1 MTKTN
6 SSSTAQLSFAEK
18 RKKQLAHKKNKKS
31 KKTQSTATTPSNA
44 DLAMLFQHYQS
55 GYLREVCDL
64 ASQITKRFPDHGYSW
79 KVLGIVLTEMGK
91 FDEALAVNLK
101 SVQLMPQDDECQN
114 ILGINF
120 RELDRLDEA
129 ESCFRRS
136 LRLKDDSAKTHSN
149 LGLLLQEMNR
159 LEESEKSCNRA
170 ILIDQNYAEGYI
182 NLGITLHHLNRL
194 SDAEINY
201 KKAISLDPTIPKAY
215 NNLALTL
222 IEMGNPAE
230 AEVNCRQAI
239 IFKPDYDE
247 AHNHLGMALHDLGRL
262 AEAEAS
268 YKQAIA
274 INHKLVNP
282 HVNLGF
288 LFAKRKQYDK
298 AKEYYNNA
306 RPLIKDIVDIG
317 YNLAGLYLALGEF
330 SSGFELYET
339 RYHPNRKDRQAIP
352 PKISTPQYR
361 GKDLGLDIR
370 GKHLL
375 ICSEQGVGDEAMF
388 ASVLP
393 ELAIVMKQDPNTRI
407 TLACEP
413 RLVELFNRSFDFLTA
428 IPKPENHEYKTLE
441 KELDY
446 WIFIGSLPKLYR
458 NKIEDFHNN
467 QPYLVPDQS
476 LVNVWN
482 TRFNTLPH
490 KINIGISWRGGRERT
505 NQVER
510 SLSLEK
516 MRPILS
522 KVNQNANII
531 NLQYGDHQQEIQSF
545 TEKTGITIFDW
556 EDHDPIKDLNNFTA
570 QISALD
576 LVISIDNSTVHF
588 SGAVGTEAYVLLPFN
603 QDWRWLDHSTDSYWY
618 PNLMT
623 LFRQHSTGVWDDV
636 LNDVSNA
643 LDKNSMR
650 SS

>member
-1 MTKTN
+1 VD
-6 SSSTAQLSFAEK
+6 A
-18 RKKQLAHKKNKKS
+18 
-31 KKTQSTATTPSNA
+31 
-44 DLAMLFQHYQS
+44 
-55 GYLREVCDL
+55 
-64 ASQITKRFPDHGYSW
+64 
-79 KVLGIVLTEMGK
+79 K
-91 FDEALAVNLK
+91 FE
-101 SVQLMPQDDECQN
+101 
-114 ILGINF
+114 
-120 RELDRLDEA
+120 
-129 ESCFRRS
+129 
-136 LRLKDDSAKTHSN
+136 
-149 LGLLLQEMNR
+149 
-159 LEESEKSCNRA
+159 
-170 ILIDQNYAEGYI
+170 
-182 NLGITLHHLNRL
+182 
-194 SDAEINY
+194 
-201 KKAISLDPTIPKAY
+201 
-215 NNLALTL
+215 LALL
-222 IEMGNPAE
+222 SIHES
-230 AEVNCRQAI
+230 Q
-239 IFKPDYDE
+239 
-247 AHNHLGMALHDLGRL
+247 
-262 AEAEAS
+262 
-268 YKQAIA
+268 
-274 INHKLVNP
+274 
-282 HVNLGF
+282 
-288 LFAKRKQYDK
+288 
-298 AKEYYNNA
+298 
-306 RPLIKDIVDIG
+306 
-317 YNLAGLYLALGEF
+317 F

-339 RYHPNRKDRQAIP
+339 RYHPNTTDRQAIP
-352 PKISTPQYR
+352 PKISTPQYQ
-361 GKDLGLDIR
+361 GKDLSLDIR

-393 ELAIVMKQDPNTRI
+393 ELAIVVKQDPNTRI

-446 WIFIGSLPKLYR
+446 WIFVGSLPKLYR

-467 QPYLVPDQS
+467 QPYLIPDQS

-490 KINIGISWRGGRERT
+490 KINIGISWRGGLVGKRRAS
-505 NQVER
+505 R
-510 SLSLEK
+510 SISLEE
-516 MRPILS
+516 MTPILT

-556 EDHDPIKDLNNFTA
+556 EDHDPIKDLNNFAA

-588 SGAVGTEAYVLLPFN
+588 SGAVGTEVYVLLPFN